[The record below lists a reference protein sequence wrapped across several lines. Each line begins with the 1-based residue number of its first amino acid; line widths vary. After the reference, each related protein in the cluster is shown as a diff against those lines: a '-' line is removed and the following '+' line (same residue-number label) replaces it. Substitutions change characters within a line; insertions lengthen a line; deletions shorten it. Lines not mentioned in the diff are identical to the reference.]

1 MAKETYQARVAS
13 NRLNTSKI
21 YETEVELVE
30 PPEFRFK
37 AGQFVTVPV
46 AEKTLRS
53 YSIAS
58 TPVDP
63 KKILLIVDIAPG
75 GPGSKYFENLRD
87 GDPIAFQGPDGAFCL
102 REDTDRELIFGAT
115 GTGIAPIRGMILDIY
130 ERGEHDRPMHL
141 FYGCRH
147 RADLIFHE
155 ELEALAAEHPNLH
168 YYPTLSQPESGSWS
182 GMTGR
187 ITAHMPH
194 YLRSA
199 EGKTA
204 FLCGSKQMLKDVTE
218 ILVGLGMDKKKIKK
232 EQFW

>member
-1 MAKETYQARVAS
+1 MAKETYQARVSS

-58 TPVDP
+58 PPFDQ
-63 KKILLIVDIAPG
+63 KRILLIVDIAPG
-75 GPGSKYFENLRD
+75 GPGSLYFQNLRD
-87 GDPIAFQGPDGAFCL
+87 GDAFAFQGPYGAFCL
-102 REDTDRELIFGAT
+102 REDSDRELIFVAT
-115 GTGIAPIRGMILDIY
+115 STGIAPIRGMILDIY

-155 ELEALAAEHPNLH
+155 ELEALAASHPAFR
-168 YYPTLSQPESGSWS
+168 YYPTLSQPEAGAWDGMSG
-182 GMTGR
+182 R
-187 ITAHMPH
+187 VTAHISH
-194 YLRSA
+194 YLRSG

-204 FLCGSKQMLKDVTE
+204 LLCGSRQMLKDVTE
-218 ILVGLGMDKKKIKK
+218 ILVNLGVDKKKIKK